1 MPDYRKVTRLFDM
14 EMVEEDKYLRHALLD
29 PEGVQRSHHM
39 RSLLFGYLNDCLRQV
54 TLPKGVR
61 LVTILEGQDVHEFG
75 NGQAAPLIRPRDPA
89 TEVHAEADTLMA
101 QWVHRL
107 GQASVASPS
116 VAIRVDSIDS
126 DLLVL
131 LSYVACR
138 FPRLSIHQFRGPEHG
153 WASIDQVRNW
163 LKKNQIKPEAFVTAC
178 GLMGCDFLDK
188 NSFTF
193 GLGAGFLLDALE
205 TYWDVLDRFD
215 ITQKEW
221 VEKLIAV
228 GRLCI

>member
-29 PEGVQRSHHM
+29 PEGVHRSHHM

-61 LVTILEGQDVHEFG
+61 LVTILEGQDVHEFSH
-75 NGQAAPLIRPRDPA
+75 GQAAPLIRPRDPA

-107 GQASVASPS
+107 GQATVASPS
-116 VAIRVDSIDS
+116 VAVRVDSIDS

-131 LSYVACR
+131 LV
-138 FPRLSIHQFRGPEHG
+138 G
-153 WASIDQVRNW
+153 
-163 LKKNQIKPEAFVTAC
+163 FV
-178 GLMGCDFLDK
+178 
-188 NSFTF
+188 F
-193 GLGAGFLLDALE
+193 GLDCSLLGLTAWML
-205 TYWDVLDRFD
+205 
-215 ITQKEW
+215 
-221 VEKLIAV
+221 
-228 GRLCI
+228 

>member
-1 MPDYRKVTRLFDM
+1 M
-14 EMVEEDKYLRHALLD
+14 
-29 PEGVQRSHHM
+29 
-39 RSLLFGYLNDCLRQV
+39 
-54 TLPKGVR
+54 
-61 LVTILEGQDVHEFG
+61 
-75 NGQAAPLIRPRDPA
+75 
-89 TEVHAEADTLMA
+89 
-101 QWVHRL
+101 
-107 GQASVASPS
+107 
-116 VAIRVDSIDS
+116 
-126 DLLVL
+126 
-131 LSYVACR
+131 
-138 FPRLSIHQFRGPEHG
+138 SIHQFRGPEHG

-205 TYWDVLDRFD
+205 TYWDVLDRLD
-215 ITQKEW
+215 ISQKEW